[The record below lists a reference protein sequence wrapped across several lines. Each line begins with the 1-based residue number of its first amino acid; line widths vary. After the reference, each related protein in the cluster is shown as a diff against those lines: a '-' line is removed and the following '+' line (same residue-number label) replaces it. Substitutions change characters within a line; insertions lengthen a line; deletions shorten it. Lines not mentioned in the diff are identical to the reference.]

1 MKTKVGIDHD
11 KSRRL
16 PWRVFWFGEPG
27 PDGKQPKYVKSFR
40 HAREAQAFQVDKQA
54 DLNRG
59 GRRDRPETVTLGQ
72 LVEEFRSARL
82 ANLSYSTNLS
92 YGTTIDQLFEYFGA
106 DRDIRLIAQRHAE
119 MFVSTRKRVDGKPEA
134 IRSWTRKRHA
144 SNAGA
149 IFRAALE
156 WDFIEANPFKPRDPR
171 SNSPLRIRTQSRPW
185 HHIKPD
191 EFLRI
196 MAHVPTAQKRS
207 SFWLMYGCGLR
218 PGEVYNLQ
226 IEKIDL
232 EGRQILIESRPATAD
247 LPPFV
252 VKCDSMTDADKS
264 RTVPIP
270 ECVMPD
276 LTEAV
281 TGAFRSGGFVA
292 MTPERFQIVQANWR
306 LCRAGKLMKKA

>member
-1 MKTKVGIDHD
+1 
-11 KSRRL
+11 
-16 PWRVFWFGEPG
+16 
-27 PDGKQPKYVKSFR
+27 
-40 HAREAQAFQVDKQA
+40 
-54 DLNRG
+54 
-59 GRRDRPETVTLGQ
+59 
-72 LVEEFRSARL
+72 
-82 ANLSYSTNLS
+82 
-92 YGTTIDQLFEYFGA
+92 
-106 DRDIRLIAQRHAE
+106 

-306 LCRAGKLMKKA
+306 LCRAGKPWGGRAEHKPWRNQDMLLNLLRSAKGYVRAAGIEMTAPFDLKTFRKSFAQNAADNAIPPRTLAEFLGDDVRVVIRYYQQVTPQAKRAVVDAIDRQFKKHAKLKNPPGAS